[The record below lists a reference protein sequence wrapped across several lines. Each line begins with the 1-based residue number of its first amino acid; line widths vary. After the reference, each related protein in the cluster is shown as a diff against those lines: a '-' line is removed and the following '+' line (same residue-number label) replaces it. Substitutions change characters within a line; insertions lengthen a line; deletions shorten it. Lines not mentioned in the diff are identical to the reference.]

1 MPYAR
6 RVLGWACL
14 LAITSA
20 PTLAEN
26 GYRMWLRYE
35 PAADSNR
42 LAEYRRTVRSLVV
55 TGRSAALEAA
65 RHELKAGFSGILGRQ
80 IEIRREPSPGSVILG
95 AARSPLI
102 GKLVSPRDLETLGK
116 EGYLI
121 RTVPIAGGTAT
132 VIAAGDERGAVYGAF
147 HFLRLLQTQAPVSRL
162 GVTERPASPLR
173 LVDHWDNLDRD
184 RDTDGYPIGSRSGPR
199 MRQSPDGELRNKS
212 IWKWDELPELSPRY
226 RDYARILASAG
237 INGIVVNNPNV
248 SKHGLTGWK
257 LLTSPYIRKLAALAG
272 PFRTYGIRLYLAVGF
287 ESPILIDHLKT
298 ADPLDPDVRRWWTRK
313 ADELYS
319 AIPDFGGFL
328 VKADSEQEPGPAAYH
343 RTHPQGANMLADA
356 LKPHGGI
363 VMWRAFVYGSTM
375 KGFPPEVQADRAR
388 QAYDFFHS
396 LDGQFADNVVLQVKH
411 GPIDFQLREP
421 VSPLLAGMPHTNL
434 LMEGF
439 DYWAPAGRDAA
450 ICYLAPMWKRIL
462 DFDTWSKGQG
472 PTVKRI
478 ISGELNHTPLGGSAA
493 VITVGDVPNWT
504 GQLLHQANI
513 YAYGR
518 LSWNPDAPVERIT
531 DEWARMT
538 FGNDAGVVR
547 TVSRLLLDS
556 WSIVADYTSP
566 LGLGG
571 PMGGKGD
578 VPPGR
583 VTWSGVFPSPE
594 TRTKFH
600 GGDKQGVGIDRTS
613 KGTGFTRQYPPQAA
627 AQFESPAT
635 CPADQLLFFHHLSYS
650 FRLPSG
656 ETVIQSLYDA
666 LFSSVERLEELQ
678 RQWSDLGDRVDAERR
693 GEVQRHLQMQ
703 IDDARVWREVMT
715 KYFLALSG
723 IPDRKPRTHAASAI
737 E

>member
-1 MPYAR
+1 
-6 RVLGWACL
+6 
-14 LAITSA
+14 
-20 PTLAEN
+20 
-26 GYRMWLRYE
+26 
-35 PAADSNR
+35 
-42 LAEYRRTVRSLVV
+42 
-55 TGRSAALEAA
+55 
-65 RHELKAGFSGILGRQ
+65 
-80 IEIRREPSPGSVILG
+80 
-95 AARSPLI
+95 
-102 GKLVSPRDLETLGK
+102 
-116 EGYLI
+116 
-121 RTVPIAGGTAT
+121 
-132 VIAAGDERGAVYGAF
+132 
-147 HFLRLLQTQAPVSRL
+147 
-162 GVTERPASPLR
+162 
-173 LVDHWDNLDRD
+173 
-184 RDTDGYPIGSRSGPR
+184 
-199 MRQSPDGELRNKS
+199 
-212 IWKWDELPELSPRY
+212 
-226 RDYARILASAG
+226 
-237 INGIVVNNPNV
+237 
-248 SKHGLTGWK
+248 
-257 LLTSPYIRKLAALAG
+257 
-272 PFRTYGIRLYLAVGF
+272 
-287 ESPILIDHLKT
+287 
-298 ADPLDPDVRRWWTRK
+298 
-313 ADELYS
+313 
-319 AIPDFGGFL
+319 
-328 VKADSEQEPGPAAYH
+328 
-343 RTHPQGANMLADA
+343 MLADA
-356 LKPHGGI
+356 LAPHGGI

-388 QAYDFFHS
+388 QAYEFFHS
-396 LDGQFADNVVLQVKH
+396 LDGQFAGNVVLQVKH

-439 DYWAPAGRDAA
+439 DYWAPTGRDAA

-462 DFDTWSKGQG
+462 DFDTWSKGPG
-472 PTVKRI
+472 STVKRI

-538 FGNDAGVVR
+538 FGNDARVVR
-547 TVSRLLLDS
+547 TVSRLLLES

-578 VPPGR
+578 LPTGR
-583 VTWSGVFPSPE
+583 ATWSGVLPSPE
-594 TRTKFH
+594 TRTKLH
-600 GGDKQGVGIDRTS
+600 GADKHGVGIDRTS

-635 CPADQLLFFHHLSYS
+635 CPAGQLLFFHHLPYT

-678 RQWSDLGDRVDAERR
+678 RQWSDLGDRVDPERR